1 MIGKK
6 TGGRRKGTVNNK
18 SLWLRETLIKSDI
31 DWGVEF
37 KKALA
42 TKDEVTLPALLALL
56 PYLNPKMKERDADA
70 EIEMQEDSDPA
81 DILSIIK

>member
-18 SLWLRETLIKSDI
+18 SLWLRETLVKSDI
-31 DWGVEF
+31 DWGREY
-37 KKALA
+37 KKALDA
-42 TKDEVTLPALLALL
+42 RDSEMLQALSVLL

-70 EIEMQEDSDPA
+70 EVEVAEDSDPA